1 MPTFR
6 YKAYAAGGR
15 ESVGAIEAESPREA
29 QQLLRQRGLYPTEVA
44 PEAAAPPAGMSLFRR
59 GISLAELSLM
69 TRRLATLVGSAV
81 PLYEA
86 MTTLYEQEPEGELK
100 KVISRVRDRLSQGSN
115 LAAALAA
122 EPAVFGESYVSMVA
136 AGEAGGALE
145 VILER
150 LAEFL
155 EDQQAVR
162 SRVTAALAYPILMT
176 VVGGGVMIF
185 LLAFVIPKIVVIFE
199 QNKAALPLIT
209 VLLIKTSTLVRQG
222 WWLLLLLA
230 AAGVA
235 AYRKL
240 MRRETFRLRRDRF
253 LLRLP
258 LAGTLL
264 KTLILSRFARV
275 LGLLLTSGVPVIRA
289 TEITGDV
296 VVNRVYRTFLHDAR
310 ERLAEGA
317 GFSQTLKGSD
327 LFPPL
332 LVHMIAVGE
341 KGGELEA
348 MLLKAGAA
356 FEKEFETAVTRAMSL
371 LEPLLVLGMGVAV
384 GTVVVAVLLPIF
396 QLNQLVK

>member
-1 MPTFR
+1 MPTYR
-6 YKAYAAGGR
+6 YKAYAAGGGAN
-15 ESVGAIEAESPREA
+15 VGAIEAESPREA
-29 QQLLRQRGLYPTEVA
+29 QQALRQRGLYATEVV
-44 PEAAAPPAGMSLFRR
+44 PESAVSPAVTGLFRR
-59 GISLAELSLM
+59 GITLAELSLM
-69 TRRLATLVGSAV
+69 TRRLATLVGSSV

-86 MTTLYEQEPEGELK
+86 MTTLYEQEADGELK
-100 KVISRVRDRLSQGSN
+100 RTISRVRDRLSQGAN

-136 AGEAGGALE
+136 AGEAGGALDT
-145 VILER
+145 ILER

-155 EDQQAVR
+155 EDQREVK
-162 SRVTAALAYPILMT
+162 SRVTAALAYPLLMIL
-176 VVGGGVMIF
+176 VGGGVMLF
-185 LLAFVIPKIVVIFE
+185 LLGFVIPKIVVMFE

-209 VLLIKTSTLVRQG
+209 VLLIKTSAFIRQG
-222 WWLLLLLA
+222 WWALLILA
-230 AAGVA
+230 AAGVV

-240 MRRETFRLRRDRF
+240 TRREPFRLKRDRF
-253 LLRLP
+253 FLSLP
-258 LAGTLL
+258 LAGSLL
-264 KTLILSRFARV
+264 RTLILSRFARV
-275 LGLLLTSGVPVIRA
+275 LGLLLASGVPVIRA

-296 VVNRVYRTFLHDAR
+296 VVNRVYRTFLRNAR

-317 GFSQTLKGSD
+317 GFSQILKGSE

-356 FEKEFETAVTRAMSL
+356 FEKEFDTGVTRFMSL
-371 LEPLLVLGMGVAV
+371 LEPLLVLAMGVAV
-384 GTVVVAVLLPIF
+384 GTIVIAVLLPIF